1 MLGILSDKVSETYST
16 FPLHSCSRRQR
27 EWCGLWSFEHC
38 PLYSFCTFIPENVDM
53 IGCFR
58 WLLTTNVNIKSFQC
72 VPLCYSQ
79 SLCMHFHDHSGMMPL
94 VNVCVCVLAP
104 LLRAPSISELL
115 ETKHSVTLMPY
126 RFLRSPN
133 ARHKGSAQQMWATL
147 ITKCLLN
154 ECLMEFSVDGDVLQ
168 EKVFTDIIFY
178 LVFRL
183 QNWWCNQIEIIQ

>member
-53 IGCFR
+53 IGCLR

-94 VNVCVCVLAP
+94 GNVCMCLSSTPQSTLHLWALGDEAQSYPHALQIPQEPQCPAQGKCSTNVSYSYNQVFVEWMFDGILSRWRC
-104 LLRAPSISELL
+104 PSRKSIYW
-115 ETKHSVTLMPY
+115 HY
-126 RFLRSPN
+126 FLSC
-133 ARHKGSAQQMWATL
+133 
-147 ITKCLLN
+147 I
-154 ECLMEFSVDGDVLQ
+154 
-168 EKVFTDIIFY
+168 
-178 LVFRL
+178 
-183 QNWWCNQIEIIQ
+183 